1 MQESSC
7 CNEEQKNGTVATGR
21 HGVKE
26 VRYVFKDRKYENK
39 HVRFDG
45 PLENKSKIADTGK
58 SKFRSQDLEKERGP
72 RVQSAGGRL
81 ASFLEFN
88 HSNRG
93 KVGCVGSDG
102 GGLVVGSSC
111 FVAAIFSMKNET
123 AIGGKHRVA
132 RGMLWREMR
141 RNNVLLEGGG
151 REMVG

>member
-39 HVRFDG
+39 HVQFDG

-58 SKFRSQDLEKERGP
+58 IKFRSQELEKERGP
-72 RVQSAGGRL
+72 RVQSAGGRV
-81 ASFLEFN
+81 ASFLEWGQFN

-93 KVGCVGSDG
+93 KAGCVGSDG
-102 GGLVVGSSC
+102 GGKLLLC
-111 FVAAIFSMKNET
+111 CCHFFSE
-123 AIGGKHRVA
+123 
-132 RGMLWREMR
+132 E
-141 RNNVLLEGGG
+141 
-151 REMVG
+151 